1 MYIHDC
7 FQNILK
13 TFLVWL
19 HGDFTS
25 SVIAPDMSPK
35 TSAWPSIP
43 SFARA
48 LLARL
53 HASLSWGQIHLCT
66 FSLDL
71 RKKNTTMWSTIK
83 RTTTAGAATSR
94 SFWSACWFSL
104 ACSFLM
110 LFHCLCSTDG
120 DFFFICAVVPSSFM
134 YNLVFFPLISWTLL
148 KLDRFHFSI
157 LDFLNHPS
165 VIIKNKITLPS

>member
-7 FQNILK
+7 FQNFLK

-120 DFFFICAVVPSSFM
+120 DFFLFVRLCLHHLCTIW
-134 YNLVFFPLISWTLL
+134 FFPHLSVELSWNWIDST
-148 KLDRFHFSI
+148 FQFWI
-157 LDFLNHPS
+157 F
-165 VIIKNKITLPS
+165 